1 MFLGNSIKG
10 ILLLFLSH
18 IFLPLLLS
26 MLIPT
31 VPLVFLG
38 YVLPFPMEHKDKE
51 INIFTPMSQLL
62 EILFPGPISDSIHN
76 VQSIS
81 NIDKS

>member
-10 ILLLFLSH
+10 ILLLLLSH

-26 MLIPT
+26 IFIPT

-38 YVLPFPMEHKDKE
+38 YVLPFLMEHEDKDKH
-51 INIFTPMSQLL
+51 IHPYVTA
-62 EILFPGPISDSIHN
+62 PGNLISRAYF
-76 VQSIS
+76 
-81 NIDKS
+81 